1 MRDQQGFTD
10 FASARAGDL
19 RRQAYLLTGSPERA
33 VRLADKAL
41 AETGRRWDRLG
52 GAVAAEEHARRVVAV
67 GSLRGRGVTPMVA
80 LTARGT
86 AAPTDDAGEAVRRA
100 LAGLPPRRRAVL
112 VLRYDEGL
120 DDAAVG
126 ARLGMP
132 PATAA
137 AEGEA
142 GLVTLRS
149 LLRRRGRPEDLLATA
164 LAQTPLPTPLAPADP
179 PAAAGTPADPAAS
192 GISGGPSASGATAE
206 AGAPAAAAPE
216 RDSVAETGARD
227 AGASAA
233 TAPPAADAGS
243 NGGPAPAVD
252 ARSAGAASST
262 GAAATSSSAPQTRG
276 PASTAGA
283 AAAKAG
289 GDAASAKVGDAASAT
304 VDADAASANPGSPA
318 PARTDRGAGSAP
330 AGGAASAEAGG
341 GAAAAEAGGDAGSA
355 PAGRGAAAAVQG
367 GAAAAEAGGDVG
379 SAPAGRGAAAAVQGG
394 AAAANASVASRPT
407 GGRQNGGS
415 PASRPAAGARNAGG
429 AGAPTAGRPSSRKP
443 GGSPVRN
450 SAGAT
455 TQPAGAA
462 RAVPVKTDGAGSA
475 TAAAGTAP
483 QQRRRWLVAA
493 VVIVVVGIGA
503 AILVPALRGDSAS
516 DGPVP
521 AATGSGH
528 AQLPWAVRGPLA
540 GDQDLLRSAL
550 RAWQSGVPDR
560 QRPAQAA
567 ALWAGDLDGV
577 RTVLLQGTDATGQ
590 TWVAHVIGSGD
601 TASLRST
608 EPLGRAVPLLAV
620 GTSAGAVRLLA
631 DPDAPPNSILAG
643 VSDTFRPLAVAQDSL
658 TQGVTV
664 PPTGLRVVL
673 TDGEAVLRSGT
684 VLPGRLSPV
693 TGAVELTRST
703 LDLGPAQPP
712 VQAWYD
718 DGQLIGSRL
727 GGPVDL
733 VQVGPARTASVRV
746 AGRPAKLEVRGY
758 EVVRGGTRYLATVVR
773 AGGAPT
779 CTDTATVGPADSV
792 PAKPVALVARC
803 IPRGSADGVVAAVGT
818 RGVRSVLVTL
828 APAAPAV
835 PGRPGLAPR
844 PARPAR
850 TVTVTGTSGSGLVGL
865 SPVTGMP
872 TSPVPAAARDAG
884 NHQLAGVMLPAYT
897 APRP

>member
-126 ARLGMP
+126 ARLGLP

-142 GLVTLRS
+142 ALVTLRS

-164 LAQTPLPTPLAPADP
+164 LAQTPLPTPVAPADRP
-179 PAAAGTPADPAAS
+179 APADTPAVAVGAEAESAAQGGEGASTLGTAAAGGS
-192 GISGGPSASGATAE
+192 
-206 AGAPAAAAPE
+206 AGAE
-216 RDSVAETGARD
+216 RDTLADTGAPD
-227 AGASAA
+227 TGTSAA
-233 TAPPAADAGS
+233 TAPATVDASS
-243 NGGPAPAVD
+243 NGGFASALG
-252 ARSAGAASST
+252 ARPAGAASST
-262 GAAATSSSAPQTRG
+262 GAAATSDP
-276 PASTAGA
+276 PARETGGTA
-283 AAAKAG
+283 AADAGNAAPATAAADSASAKAGSAAPTEAG
-289 GDAASAKVGDAASAT
+289 GDAGPAT
-304 VDADAASANPGSPA
+304 
-318 PARTDRGAGSAP
+318 
-330 AGGAASAEAGG
+330 AGGAASAKASGAPSRNGGGARSQKRGPAVSRQVGGARNGG
-341 GAAAAEAGGDAGSA
+341 GAASRQAG
-355 PAGRGAAAAVQG
+355 
-367 GAAAAEAGGDVG
+367 
-379 SAPAGRGAAAAVQGG
+379 
-394 AAAANASVASRPT
+394 
-407 GGRQNGGS
+407 
-415 PASRPAAGARNAGG
+415 GARNAGG
-429 AGAPTAGRPSSRKP
+429 AGSRAAVGPSTRKP
-443 GGSPVRN
+443 GDSPAR
-450 SAGAT
+450 SSGGETGQTAGG
-455 TQPAGAA
+455 AGAA
-462 RAVPVKTDGAGSA
+462 SAGEDAGSKA
-475 TAAAGTAP
+475 SAWAAP
-483 QQRRRWLVAA
+483 QRRQGWLVAA

-503 AILVPALRGDSAS
+503 AILVPALRGDSGS

-528 AQLPWAVRGPLA
+528 AQLPWSARGPLA

-560 QRPAQAA
+560 QRPTQAA

-608 EPLGRAVPLLAV
+608 EPLGRAVPLLAI

-643 VSDTFRPLAVAQDSL
+643 ISDTFGPLAVAQDSL
-658 TQGVTV
+658 TQAVTV

-673 TDGEAVLRSGT
+673 TDGEAVQRSGT

-693 TGAVELTRST
+693 TGSVELTRST

-718 DGQLIGSRL
+718 DGALIGGRL
-727 GGPVDL
+727 GGPVEL

-746 AGRPAKLEVRGY
+746 SGRPAELEVRGY

-779 CTDTATVGPADSV
+779 CTDTTAVGPADSV

-803 IPRGSADGVVAAVGT
+803 IPRGSADGVLAAVGT
-818 RGVRSVLVTL
+818 RGVHSVLVAL

-835 PGRPGLAPR
+835 PGRPGVAPR

-865 SPVTGMP
+865 TAVARMP
-872 TSPVPAAARDAG
+872 TNPVPAVARDAG
-884 NHQLAGVMLPAYT
+884 NHQLARVTLPAYK

>member
-126 ARLGMP
+126 ARLGLP

-142 GLVTLRS
+142 GLITLRS

-164 LAQTPLPTPLAPADP
+164 LAQTPLPTPLTPADP
-179 PAAAGTPADPAAS
+179 PAPADTPADAPGAA
-192 GISGGPSASGATAE
+192 AE
-206 AGAPAAAAPE
+206 SGAPAGEGGSSPGTATAGGSAGVGPHPLP
-216 RDSVAETGARD
+216 ETGARD
-227 AGASAA
+227 TGTSTATAPVDPSSNGGASAA
-233 TAPPAADAGS
+233 AG
-243 NGGPAPAVD
+243 
-252 ARSAGAASST
+252 ARSAAGAAAA
-262 GAAATSSSAPQTRG
+262 GAAATGDSAAHETGAATSANAGGAP
-276 PASTAGA
+276 PANAGA
-283 AAAKAG
+283 DSGSAKAG
-289 GDAASAKVGDAASAT
+289 GDAAVAEAGDAASAK
-304 VDADAASANPGSPA
+304 VDVDAASAEASGPA
-318 PARTDRGAGSAP
+318 SAKAG
-330 AGGAASAEAGG
+330 GGAASAKAG
-341 GAAAAEAGGDAGSA
+341 
-355 PAGRGAAAAVQG
+355 
-367 GAAAAEAGGDVG
+367 
-379 SAPAGRGAAAAVQGG
+379 
-394 AAAANASVASRPT
+394 
-407 GGRQNGGS
+407 
-415 PASRPAAGARNAGG
+415 GARNAGA
-429 AGAPTAGRPSSRKP
+429 AGPRTAAGRPSRKP
-443 GGSPVRN
+443 GGSPTRSSGGATSQRAGGARAA
-450 SAGAT
+450 SAGVDG
-455 TQPAGAA
+455 AGAA
-462 RAVPVKTDGAGSA
+462 K
-475 TAAAGTAP
+475 AAAAAP
-483 QQRRRWLVAA
+483 RRRGWLVAA

-503 AILVPALRGDSAS
+503 AILVPALRGDSAPE
-516 DGPVP
+516 GPVP

-528 AQLPWAVRGPLA
+528 AQLPWAARGPLA

-560 QRPAQAA
+560 QRPTQAA
-567 ALWAGDLDGV
+567 ALWAGDPDGV
-577 RTVLLQGTDATGQ
+577 RTVLLQGTDGTGQ

-608 EPLGRAVPLLAV
+608 EPLGRAVPLLAI

-631 DPDAPPNSILAG
+631 DPEAPPNSILAG
-643 VSDTFRPLAVAQDSL
+643 IGDTFRPLAVAQDSL

-664 PPTGLRVVL
+664 PSTGLRVVL

-693 TGAVELTRST
+693 TGTVELTRST

-718 DGQLIGSRL
+718 DGELIAGRL
-727 GGPVDL
+727 GGAVDL

-746 AGRPAKLEVRGY
+746 NGRPAKLEVRGY
-758 EVVRGGTRYLATVVR
+758 EVVRGGNRYLATVVR

-779 CTDTATVGPADSV
+779 CTDTITVGPADSV

-803 IPRGSADGVVAAVGT
+803 IPRGSADGVLAAVGT

-835 PGRPGLAPR
+835 PGRPGVA
-844 PARPAR
+844 ARPAR

-865 SPVTGMP
+865 TPVTGMP
-872 TSPVPAAARDAG
+872 TNPVPAVARDAG
-884 NHQLAGVMLPAYT
+884 NHQLAGVTLPAYK